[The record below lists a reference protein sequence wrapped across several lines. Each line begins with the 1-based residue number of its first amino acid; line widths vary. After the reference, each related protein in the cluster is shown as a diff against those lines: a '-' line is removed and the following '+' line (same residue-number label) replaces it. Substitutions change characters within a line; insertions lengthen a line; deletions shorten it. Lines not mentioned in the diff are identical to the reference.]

1 MFILKS
7 RSPRRIE
14 ILKTLGIQFEIQPS
28 DIDEREI
35 PGELPLSYLERIAK
49 AKIGSPGSLDLNSSY
64 LSCDTI
70 VVQNNRI
77 LHKPEN
83 FEDAVRILSNLN
95 GKSHSVFSGACLY
108 SVGQSDFFYE
118 ETEIAFKKWS
128 ISEIESYIHRAQPF
142 DKAGSYG
149 IQDSGGPVRE
159 WRGRYHNVVGF
170 PLFSF
175 LGRSKIW
182 KEYWGN
188 ENSP

>member
-1 MFILKS
+1 LFILKS
-7 RSPRRIE
+7 KSPRRIE
-14 ILKTLGIQFEIQPS
+14 ILKSLGIQFEIQPA

-35 PGELPLSYLERIAK
+35 PNELPLSYLERIAK
-49 AKIGSPGSLDLNSSY
+49 AKIGSLENSDKNHIY

-70 VVQNNRI
+70 VVRENRI

-83 FEDAVRILSNLN
+83 FEDAVRILSELN

-108 SVGQSDFFYE
+108 SADSFDFFFE
-118 ETEIAFKKWS
+118 ETKIFFKQWS
-128 ISEIESYIHRAQPF
+128 SVEIESYIRKSQPF

-149 IQDSGGPVRE
+149 IQDAGGPVRE

-175 LGRSKIW
+175 LSRWNVW

>member
-1 MFILKS
+1 M
-7 RSPRRIE
+7 
-14 ILKTLGIQFEIQPS
+14 GIQFEIQPS
-28 DIDEREI
+28 DIDEKEI

-49 AKIGSPGSLDLNSSY
+49 AKIGSPDTLDLNSIY

-70 VVQNNRI
+70 VVQNNLI

-83 FEDAVRILSNLN
+83 FEDAVRILSELN

-108 SVGQSDFFYE
+108 SAGKADFFFE
-118 ETEIAFKKWS
+118 ETEIVFKNWS
-128 ISEIESYIHRAQPF
+128 LSEIEFYIRKAQPF

-149 IQDSGGPVRE
+149 IQDSDGPVRE

-175 LGRSKIW
+175 LSRWEIW
-182 KEYWGN
+182 KKYWGN
-188 ENSP
+188 QNSP